1 MHFGQISSI
10 TGVALAASP
19 ASPGAGLSFDIWPV
33 FSGFHS
39 SNSEKKWPNVKNRVE
54 FQSRA
59 GLTKVAHATLDHA
72 VQETVHRRNKR
83 LVLLIFLSSSNVLC
97 S

>member
-1 MHFGQISSI
+1 M
-10 TGVALAASP
+10 ALAASP

-59 GLTKVAHATLDHA
+59 GLTKVARATPA
-72 VQETVHRRNKR
+72 VYHEEFEKYLSFVY
-83 LVLLIFLSSSNVLC
+83 FLKVNQDLFT
-97 S
+97 